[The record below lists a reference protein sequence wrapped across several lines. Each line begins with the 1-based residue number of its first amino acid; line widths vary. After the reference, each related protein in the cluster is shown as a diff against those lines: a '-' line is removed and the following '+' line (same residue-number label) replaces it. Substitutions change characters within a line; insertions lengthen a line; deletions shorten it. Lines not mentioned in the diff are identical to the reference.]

1 MVAIDS
7 PLNYAL
13 IRLKDLVR
21 VYSKLSNS
29 SKQEQM
35 YAYTKINSQVG
46 RIAKLMARYQLSEEI
61 ICDLLTNAMSECPD
75 LLDLGM
81 QPYFDYIYYDV

>member
-13 IRLKDLVR
+13 SRLEDLVS
-21 VYSKLSNS
+21 VYSKLS

-46 RIAKLMARYQLSEEI
+46 RIAKLMVRYQLSEEI

-81 QPYFDYIYYDV
+81 KQYFDYMYCYV